1 MNSIKSFLK
10 NECQKQGFSVEKKI
24 TLVWTPIKNGLQ
36 KGPKWPPKSPGM
48 TFKYLQHLK
57 FLISIIKL

>member
-24 TLVWTPIKNGLQ
+24 TLFWTPIINGPQ
-36 KGPKWPPKSPGM
+36 KGPNWPPKSPRM
-48 TFKYLQHLK
+48 TLICLKYLK
-57 FLISIIKL
+57 FLIYIIKL

>member
-10 NECQKQGFSVEKKI
+10 MSVKNEDFLSKKKI
-24 TLVWTPIKNGLQ
+24 TLFWTPIKNGPQ

-48 TFKYLQHLK
+48 TLKYLKHLK

>member
-24 TLVWTPIKNGLQ
+24 TLVWTPIKNGPQ

-48 TFKYLQHLK
+48 TLICLKYLK

>member
-10 NECQKQGFSVEKKI
+10 NECQKQGFFVEKKI
-24 TLVWTPIKNGLQ
+24 TLFWTPIKNGPQ

-48 TFKYLQHLK
+48 TLKYLQHLK